1 MQINFQNH
9 NYVSSQHKECSRDKG
24 RGSQLLTSMGFTSS
38 WHITE
43 NMRERLTGVHTAGS
57 QRQLT
62 SGAAETKQLKDYHSK
77 KVLVLT

>member
-1 MQINFQNH
+1 MSVH
-9 NYVSSQHKECSRDKG
+9 NIKNAHVTKDVVLSAG
-24 RGSQLLTSMGFTSS
+24 LAVGFTSS

-43 NMRERLTGVHTAGS
+43 NMRERPTGEHTAGS